1 MRIAGKV
8 ALITGAGSGQGA
20 AAAELFAAEGASV
33 VVFDRDEA
41 GAASVVDTIN
51 EKGGRALGV
60 VGDAANA
67 ADVER
72 AVSQC
77 SKTFGALHVLYNN
90 AAVWSAGKIDNIVT
104 ELDEE
109 GWDHVISINLKG
121 VFLFSK
127 YGIPEIIASGGG
139 SVINIASV
147 AGLIGSRNPSHA
159 YSASKGGVISLTRA
173 MAITYAREQVRVNV
187 ICPGGVET
195 PMLQPMLTTPERK
208 SRVAKSHPLGRLGTP
223 MDIAQCA
230 LFLASDEASWI
241 TGATIPVD
249 GGVSAA

>member
-1 MRIAGKV
+1 MRLENRI

-20 AAAELFAAEGASV
+20 AAARLFAAEGASV

-41 GAASVVDTIN
+41 GATKVVTEIN
-51 EKGGRALGV
+51 DAGGKALCV
-60 VGDAANA
+60 VGDVAVA

-72 AVSQC
+72 AVSLC
-77 SKTFGALHVLYNN
+77 KASFGALHVLYNN
-90 AAVWSAGKIDNIVT
+90 AAVWSAGNIDNFVT
-104 ELDEE
+104 ELDEA
-109 GWDHVISINLKG
+109 GWDTVISINLKG
-121 VFLFSK
+121 VYLCSK
-127 YGIPEIIASGGG
+127 FGIPEIIAAGGG

-147 AGLIGSRNPSHA
+147 AGLVGSRNPSHA

-173 MAITYAREQVRVNV
+173 MAIAYASDQVRVNV
-187 ICPGGVET
+187 ICPGGVDT
-195 PMLQPMLTTPERK
+195 PMLQPMLTTGERQA
-208 SRVAKSHPLGRLGTP
+208 RVAKSHPLGRLGTP
-223 MDIAQCA
+223 HDIAQCA